1 MNTHPL
7 DLFTA
12 LSADIQNADV
22 FYGHTTPA
30 YWNMVGPFGGVVA
43 AIAMR
48 SVLMHPKLLGEPISI
63 TANFAAAMSEG
74 AFSVLTRPVRTNRS
88 TQHWIIEI
96 NQTNAANE
104 SQLVLSATVVTAAR
118 RSTWGVNDLPMPQV
132 VPASSL
138 ERAKR
143 IAPITWIE
151 RYDMRP
157 IVGGFPEKFDNS
169 ISDLSAEQ
177 ASLTQIWLK
186 DEPARALDFI
196 SLTALADVFFPRIWL
211 RRLSPVPIGTVSMT
225 VYFHASGAGLAQV
238 GSDSVLGQAR
248 GQVFVDGF
256 FDQSGALW
264 SAQGHTLATTHQIV
278 YYKE

>member
-1 MNTHPL
+1 MTTHPI

-12 LSADIQNADV
+12 LSADTQNADV

-132 VPASSL
+132 AAADSL
-138 ERAKR
+138 TRAAR
-143 IAPITWIE
+143 TSPITWIE

-169 ISDLSAEQ
+169 ISDLSVEQ

-225 VYFHASGAGLAQV
+225 VYFHASGDGLAQV
-238 GSDSVLGQAR
+238 GSNSILGQAR

>member
-12 LSADIQNADV
+12 LNPDPQNPDV
-22 FYGHTTPA
+22 FHGQTTPA

-48 SVLMHPKLLGEPISI
+48 SVLMHPQLLGEPISI
-63 TANFAAAMSEG
+63 TANFAAAMSQG
-74 AFSVLTRPVRTNRS
+74 AFTVLTRPVRTNRS

-96 NQTNAANE
+96 HQTNDAKE

-132 VPASSL
+132 PPADSL
-138 ERAKR
+138 KRADR
-143 IAPITWIE
+143 TAPIAWIE

-157 IVGGFPEKFDNS
+157 IVGGFPEIFDNS
-169 ISDLSAEQ
+169 INDLPSDQ
-177 ASLTQIWLK
+177 ASLTQIWVR
-186 DEPARALDFI
+186 DEPARVLDFI

-211 RRLSPVPIGTVSMT
+211 RRLTPVPIGTVSMT
-225 VYFHASGAGLAQV
+225 VYFHASAAGLAQV
-238 GSDSVLGQAR
+238 GSDLIIGQAR

-256 FDQSGALW
+256 FDHSGALW